1 MADWDP
7 LGEVDDSKEGTYEVV
22 DVADIVQAMG
32 LPAGVV
38 PPGHKI
44 YKSDW
49 DKTVGHVWDKL
60 KQASPWITFPDPKP
74 DLSWHEPTCTFENWT
89 HKDVKIKMGT
99 DMIYIIIDKSS
110 DDNKLTQGV
119 VLALTDAVF
128 LLHQRRDI
136 RLVCFTAEGSM
147 FCSGGDPKGEG
158 FGAFTKGKYS
168 AAVTKARN
176 EIVEKATEA
185 GVFPEGKVNEARV
198 LQAKFWHTMAMLPQ
212 FTVALCQGSTM
223 GDGIGLI
230 CCCDMA
236 IAVKSAFFC
245 ISDVKV
251 GLIPAMT
258 SPYIMAKT
266 GNGIAKTIFCTSE
279 NMDAEKA
286 VFNRIVEE
294 VVDSV
299 QDGKKRIAELCV
311 QLTECPPDTVEFS
324 KRLMM
329 GVVGKQNKEPL
340 MHYQLAM
347 HYKTSISKDAQAVM
361 TKPWTKKAIVP
372 P

>member
-1 MADWDP
+1 MGDWDP
-7 LGEVDDSKEGTYEVV
+7 LAEVDENKESYQIV
-22 DVADIVQAMG
+22 DVAGMLQGMG
-32 LPAGVV
+32 MPAGTIEE
-38 PPGHKI
+38 GHKV

-49 DKTVGHVWDKL
+49 DKTVNYVWEKL
-60 KQASPWITFPDPKP
+60 NAASPWVTFPDPKP

-89 HKDVKIKMGT
+89 HKDVKIKLGQH
-99 DMIYIIIDKSS
+99 MIYITLDRPS
-110 DDNKLTQGV
+110 DNNKLTASAI
-119 VLALTDAVF
+119 LALTDAVF
-128 LLHQRRDI
+128 LLHQRKDI
-136 RLVCFTAEGSM
+136 RFVCFTGEGSM

-158 FGAFTKGKYS
+158 FGGFTSGKYS
-168 AAVTKARN
+168 AAVEKARAAL
-176 EIVEKATEA
+176 VEKAKEGGA
-185 GVFPEGKVNEARV
+185 FPDGKVNVGRL

-212 FTVALCQGSTM
+212 FTVALCNGSTM

-230 CCCDMA
+230 SCCDMA

-266 GNGIAKTIFCTSE
+266 GNGIAKKIFCTSE

-286 VFNRIVEE
+286 IFNRIVEE
-294 VVDSV
+294 AVENL
-299 QDGKKRIAELCV
+299 QEGQKRIAELCV
-311 QLTECPPDTVEFS
+311 QITECPPDTLEFS

-329 GVVGKQNKEPL
+329 GVVGQQNQEPL

-347 HYKTSISKDAQAVM
+347 HYQTSVSKDAQNVM
-361 TKPWTKKAIVP
+361 TKPWMKNTIVP